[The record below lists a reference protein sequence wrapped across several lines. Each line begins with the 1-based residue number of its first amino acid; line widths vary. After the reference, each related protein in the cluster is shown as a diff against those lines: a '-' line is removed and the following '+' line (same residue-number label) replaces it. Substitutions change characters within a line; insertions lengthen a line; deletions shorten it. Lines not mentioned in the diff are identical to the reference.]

1 MLFSPRFASQP
12 AGRPVLVQP
21 DCLATTRSLTAS
33 TAGPSPCSSHRA
45 AIASR
50 LDLKARPEGDLRPHE
65 PQVLQPA
72 RAGDRLMLESVWLML
87 ELVWLMLE
95 SVWLRLDSVWLRL
108 ESTWLKL
115 ESVWLRLESIWFKL
129 ESIWLRLASDW
140 SKVESDWFKLE
151 SVSLRV
157 EPFCVMV
164 RAGYWLRLESIW
176 LKLESVSLMLESF
189 CVIVRP
195 GWLKIQPASAG
206 GMGPDWLA
214 LAPDCWL
221 EPVWLMV
228 EWAKLDPLRIR
239 LSSFWLK
246 LASVWLLLES
256 LDSVWLRLDSLISVW
271 LEQRL
276 DSSWLKVISSSVKLV
291 PSRLKEFS
299 TWLESSIWQES
310 SIWLEPSIWLESM
323 LELMLESPMPPS
335 SRVACPSDSSSLL
348 LALARLALVR
358 RIRSFWNQFLT
369 TARSTPSLAAMAA
382 FSRLLG

>member
-33 TAGPSPCSSHRA
+33 TAGPSPYSSHRA

-87 ELVWLMLE
+87 ESVWLMLE
-95 SVWLRLDSVWLRL
+95 SVWLRA
-108 ESTWLKL
+108 ESTWL
-115 ESVWLRLESIWFKL
+115 KL

-164 RAGYWLRLESIW
+164 RAGYWLRLDSVWLRLDSVWLRLDSVWLRLESIW

-256 LDSVWLRLDSLISVW
+256 VW

-291 PSRLKEFS
+291 PS
-299 TWLESSIWQES
+299 
-310 SIWLEPSIWLESM
+310 
-323 LELMLESPMPPS
+323 
-335 SRVACPSDSSSLL
+335 
-348 LALARLALVR
+348 
-358 RIRSFWNQFLT
+358 
-369 TARSTPSLAAMAA
+369 
-382 FSRLLG
+382 